1 MSGRIDYKQKYQELK
16 NRFMSSIDSAWRD
29 GFENGLQ
36 QAQLDQVA
44 QQQAQADQMAMAA
57 NGQPQ
62 PGQPG
67 EEDQS
72 PEGRPGQGQ
81 DNGQPQSQNPNG
93 DELDQ
98 HIQKLESMLGKTEI
112 NPMELGDL
120 KKTLADI
127 RSLQVQINL
136 TKSLESIKNT
146 KMTPLKKSI
155 SFSPRVQTNLPEPAK
170 KALSLQENIVKD
182 VFAKWEKDEQQA
194 ASQIGSILNVDGI
207 VKKG

>member
-36 QAQLDQVA
+36 QAQLDQA
-44 QQQAQADQMAMAA
+44 NQQQAQADQMAMAA

-67 EEDQS
+67 EEVAAPS
-72 PEGRPGQGQ
+72 EEAGQGEA
-81 DNGQPQSQNPNG
+81 GQPQSQNPNG

-98 HIQKLESMLGKTEI
+98 HIQKLESMLGKSEI
-112 NPMELGDL
+112 SSSDLGDL
-120 KKTLADI
+120 KKTLSDI

-136 TKSLESIKNT
+136 TKSMASIKNT
-146 KMTPLKKSI
+146 RMTPLKKSQPL
-155 SFSPRVQTNLPEPAK
+155 SPRVQANLPEPAK
-170 KALSLQENIVKD
+170 KALSLQEKIVAD
-182 VFAKWEKDEQQA
+182 VFSKWEKDESQA
-194 ASQIGSILNVDGI
+194 ASSISDILNVDGI
-207 VKKG
+207 VKK

>member
-1 MSGRIDYKQKYQELK
+1 MSLVDYRTKYLDLK
-16 NRFMSSIDSAWRD
+16 TKYHETVDLAWRL
-29 GFENGLQ
+29 GFEQGVQ
-36 QAQLDQVA
+36 QAQLDQVV

-72 PEGRPGQGQ
+72 PEGQPGQGQ

-120 KKTLADI
+120 KKTLNDI
-127 RSLQVQINL
+127 RSLQVQISL
-136 TKSLESIKNT
+136 TKSLDSIKNT
-146 KMTPLKKSI
+146 KFGKLQKSQPL
-155 SFSPRVQTNLPEPAK
+155 SPRLQANLPEPAK
-170 KALSLQENIVKD
+170 KALSMQENIVKD
-182 VFAKWEKDEQQA
+182 VFAKWAKDESQA
-194 ASQIGSILNVDGI
+194 ASSISSILNVDGI
-207 VKKG
+207 VKKE

>member
-36 QAQLDQVA
+36 QAQLDQAA

-67 EEDQS
+67 EE
-72 PEGRPGQGQ
+72 GAAPGEEAEQGET
-81 DNGQPQSQNPNG
+81 GQPQSQNPNG

-98 HIQKLESMLGKTEI
+98 HIQKLEGMLGKSEI
-112 NPMELGDL
+112 DAFQLQDL
-120 KKTLADI
+120 KKTLSDI

-136 TKSLESIKNT
+136 TKSMASIKNT
-146 KMTPLKKSI
+146 RMTPLKKSQPL
-155 SFSPRVQTNLPEPAK
+155 SPRVQANLPEPAK
-170 KALSLQENIVKD
+170 KALSLQEKIVAD
-182 VFAKWEKDEQQA
+182 VFSKWEKDESQA
-194 ASQIGSILNVDGI
+194 ASSISDILNVDGI
-207 VKKG
+207 VKK

>member
-1 MSGRIDYKQKYQELK
+1 MPLVDYKAKYLDLKTKFQETVDL
-16 NRFMSSIDSAWRD
+16 AWRL
-29 GFENGLQ
+29 GFEQGAQ

-67 EEDQS
+67 EEGEQ
-72 PEGRPGQGQ
+72 PGGQPGQER

-93 DELDQ
+93 NELDS
-98 HIQKLESMLGKTEI
+98 HIARLESMLGKG
-112 NPMELGDL
+112 ELTSTDLSDL
-120 KKTLADI
+120 KKTLNDI

-136 TKSLESIKNT
+136 TKSMESIKNT
-146 KMTPLKKSI
+146 KMAPLKKSI
-155 SFSPRVQTNLPEPAK
+155 SFSPRVQANLPEPAK

>member
-1 MSGRIDYKQKYQELK
+1 MSLTDYRAKYMDLKTKFQETVDL
-16 NRFMSSIDSAWRD
+16 AWRL
-29 GFENGLQ
+29 GFEQGAQ

-62 PGQPG
+62 PGQSGEEGTPG
-67 EEDQS
+67 EEQS
-72 PEGRPGQGQ
+72 EQP
-81 DNGQPQSQNPNG
+81 GQPQSQNPNG

-146 KMTPLKKSI
+146 KMAPLKKSI
-155 SFSPRVQTNLPEPAK
+155 SFSPKVQANLPEPAK
-170 KALSLQENIVKD
+170 KALSLQENIVKS
-182 VFAKWEKDEQQA
+182 VFEKWSKDESQA

-207 VKKG
+207 VKKN

>member
-1 MSGRIDYKQKYQELK
+1 MAGKIDYKQKYQELK
-16 NRFMSSIDSAWRD
+16 AMFMSSIDSSWQD
-29 GFENGLQ
+29 GYQHGLQ
-36 QAQLDQVA
+36 DSQVDQVA

-67 EEDQS
+67 EEG
-72 PEGRPGQGQ
+72 EAAPGEETQP
-81 DNGQPQSQNPNG
+81 GQPQSQNPNG

-146 KMTPLKKSI
+146 KLAPLKKSI
-155 SFSPRVQTNLPEPAK
+155 SFSPRVQANLPEPAK
-170 KALSLQENIVKD
+170 KALSLQENIVKS
-182 VFAKWEKDEQQA
+182 VFEKWSKDESQA

-207 VKKG
+207 VKKN